1 MTYVS
6 GKIFKDDT
14 IALEAEYLEAMLEK
28 TVRSGMRLTRRKWI
42 WIELVPQA
50 LENRA
55 LPLIRKMLENIN
67 PEMFRN
73 VRKMDARVIWMT
85 YWCLRSNPEN
95 SHMYFFEFLVELNR
109 NPPFA
114 DIFA

>member
-1 MTYVS
+1 MPNVS
-6 GKIFKDDT
+6 GKIFRDD
-14 IALEAEYLEAMLEK
+14 IVALEAEYLEAMIEK
-28 TVRSGMRLTRRKWI
+28 TVRSGKRLTRRKWL

-55 LPLIRKMLENIN
+55 VPIIRQMLASVN
-67 PEMFRN
+67 PEMFWN
-73 VRKMDARVIWMT
+73 VRKIDERVIWMI
-85 YWCLRSNPEN
+85 YWRFRTDPVNI
-95 SHMYFFEFLVELNR
+95 HMYLLELLIELDK